1 MEWTSTCHLT
11 EFRPARAS
19 EPHTTTGKPK
29 AHTSSERKSFPRD
42 VHPPHD
48 AYLPR
53 DVPMGCKRFR
63 HAKANL
69 YGQVEAKPH
78 AHARLTGHLTD
89 HLARART
96 RTCLQ
101 AEEPPQ
107 LDEQQKASTAKG
119 IPKIH
124 GTSTSTI
131 HSFGRR
137 FRFHFLTFSF
147 LTLADILVRY
157 VSISAYTSTGST
169 R

>member
-29 AHTSSERKSFPRD
+29 AHTSSERKSFPRY

-69 YGQVEAKPH
+69 YGQVEAKPY
-78 AHARLTGHLTD
+78 AHARPTG

-107 LDEQQKASTAKG
+107 HDKQQVIGSNQVVSGFPDGHALPMTCLSC
-119 IPKIH
+119 P
-124 GTSTSTI
+124 
-131 HSFGRR
+131 R
-137 FRFHFLTFSF
+137 LLF
-147 LTLADILVRY
+147 LTLDLLLLECLSCLLVSVGLIY
-157 VSISAYTSTGST
+157 LAMLF
-169 R
+169 